1 MTVGHIM
8 KLGLFL
14 LVVIPTIEASWG
26 QCREANWKGKFNKK
40 SWVRCDHPTE
50 YMTGICRTDGN
61 NGEISLIEKA
71 MCCQAPS
78 PNQYQHSLCKKA
90 DWWKT
95 LDRSVTSPFTW
106 CEKGNTGS
114 LELYCFL

>member
-40 SWVRCDHPTE
+40 SWVRCDLSTE
-50 YMTGICRTDGN
+50 YMNGIYRTDGN
-61 NGEISLIEKA
+61 NGEISLIERA

-78 PNQYQHSLCKKA
+78 PNQRQHSLCKKT
-90 DWWKT
+90 DGWKT
-95 LDRSVTSPFTW
+95 LDRSVTSRLLDVARETL
-106 CEKGNTGS
+106 GALNHDT
-114 LELYCFL
+114 